1 MEKYNSS
8 FRDSKR
14 SLMKAELYFLYPVWL
29 KEHADSGANN
39 SIYLFIMKND
49 SVIFYLGDIKRNHS
63 LMFFESS
70 KFRISIANMR
80 LIFVFTI
87 ENLYL
92 IKNEIL
98 R

>member
-49 SVIFYLGDIKRNHS
+49 SVIFYLGD
-63 LMFFESS
+63 
-70 KFRISIANMR
+70 
-80 LIFVFTI
+80 T
-87 ENLYL
+87 
-92 IKNEIL
+92 
-98 R
+98 